1 MIWIGKRYLQFIK
14 VKRSL
19 GHLEYPAQVK
29 PLMEKL
35 EISLT
40 LELMRRVDEIVEL
53 LSFGSREEFLM
64 AAVRRLVDHY
74 LIISESIAR
83 TS

>member
-19 GHLEYPAQVK
+19 GRLEYPAQVK

>member
-1 MIWIGKRYLQFIK
+1 
-14 VKRSL
+14 
-19 GHLEYPAQVK
+19 
-29 PLMEKL
+29 MEKL

-74 LIISESIAR
+74 LILSESIAR